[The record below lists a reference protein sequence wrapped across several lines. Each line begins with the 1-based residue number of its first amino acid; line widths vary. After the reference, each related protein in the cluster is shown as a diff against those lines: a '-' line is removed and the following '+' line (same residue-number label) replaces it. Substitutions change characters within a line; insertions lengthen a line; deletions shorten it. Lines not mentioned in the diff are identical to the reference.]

1 MTLMGG
7 RIWLESPRADL
18 GADAAG
24 PGSTFHFTVTM
35 ALGKVPPQSDPAPVE
50 GVPVPIVEDNPTN
63 RTILVEMLSA
73 RGMKPLAVDNGEAA
87 LATLDQAQVA
97 GCPFPL
103 AILDFQTPGMDGFTL
118 AARIRAQAELR
129 DTRLFMLTSAG
140 Q

>member
-24 PGSTFHFTVTM
+24 PRSTFHFTVTM

-97 GCPFPL
+97 GCPF
-103 AILDFQTPGMDGFTL
+103 
-118 AARIRAQAELR
+118 R
-129 DTRLFMLTSAG
+129 
-140 Q
+140 

>member
-97 GCPFPL
+97 GCPF
-103 AILDFQTPGMDGFTL
+103 
-118 AARIRAQAELR
+118 R
-129 DTRLFMLTSAG
+129 
-140 Q
+140 